1 MPLCCATC
9 RFVGFVSLNPHVNYV
24 LSMCCCYIYISS
36 LFEWLIALIRGEL
49 AAVLYQVASCCDLTC
64 FAKRISKT
72 SLAPG
77 PVLFQKGELH
87 PIFSFGREHKLITRR
102 QQPSKR
108 EGGRKEKIWFPNLFL
123 LRNSFSFPVLGEL
136 LYLGC
141 ENWWEQHFTP
151 EMLICS

>member
-1 MPLCCATC
+1 MC
-9 RFVGFVSLNPHVNYV
+9 RFVGFISLNPHVRYV
-24 LSMCCCYIYISS
+24 LSMWCCCFYISS
-36 LFEWLIALIRGEL
+36 SFECLIALIRGEL

-77 PVLFQKGELH
+77 PMLFQKGELN
-87 PIFSFGREHKLITRR
+87 PIFSFCREHKLVTRK

-123 LRNSFSFPVLGEL
+123 LGNLFPFPALGEL

-141 ENWWEQHFTP
+141 EN
-151 EMLICS
+151 